1 MGKWGCAGSA
11 ASLLLSKIYPKATL
25 FSSFYRFCG
34 AASGRFAQKYIPL
47 HKIGGGS
54 AIKTSF
60 IALTLHYLC
69 KKYNNTMIRS
79 IPNPPMDRVD
89 VTRFRQNLE
98 KHLRGDFNAE
108 ERHHIEA
115 RQARTKANAQRIIE
129 NCGGKNP
136 LLGY

>member
-1 MGKWGCAGSA
+1 MQNKNQNVAKAQLRLSGVKVGISAGRSKGEA
-11 ASLLLSKIYPKATL
+11 RQNVQISRESWEKRGESTNFAS
-25 FSSFYRFCG
+25 
-34 AASGRFAQKYIPL
+34 
-47 HKIGGGS
+47 
-54 AIKTSF
+54 
-60 IALTLHYLC
+60 
-69 KKYNNTMIRS
+69 KYNSTMIRS

>member
-1 MGKWGCAGSA
+1 MQNKNQNVAKAQLRLSGVKVGISAGRSKGEA
-11 ASLLLSKIYPKATL
+11 RQNVQISRESWEQRGESTNFAS
-25 FSSFYRFCG
+25 
-34 AASGRFAQKYIPL
+34 
-47 HKIGGGS
+47 
-54 AIKTSF
+54 
-60 IALTLHYLC
+60 
-69 KKYNNTMIRS
+69 KYNNTMIRS